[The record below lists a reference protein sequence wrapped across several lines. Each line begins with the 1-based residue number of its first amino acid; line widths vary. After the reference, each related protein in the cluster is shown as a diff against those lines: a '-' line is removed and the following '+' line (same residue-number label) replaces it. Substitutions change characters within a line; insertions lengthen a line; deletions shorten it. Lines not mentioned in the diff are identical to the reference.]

1 MPAVNVL
8 DDLSSR
14 GLIHDTTDVDE
25 LRQLL
30 DEPVTL
36 YHGIDPTADSL
47 HVGNFVGVLVMRRFQ
62 EAGHRPLALVGGA
75 TGMVGDP
82 SGRSDER
89 NLLDEDTLAANVA
102 AIRTQLGR
110 FLDFERGA
118 ELVDNRTWTAPLSML
133 EFLRDVGKHV
143 TVNQMTAKESI
154 RARMQSEDGIS
165 YTEFSYLLLQ
175 ANDYWWLHENRGCRL
190 QIGGSDQWGN
200 ITAGIDLIR
209 RRSGATVHGLTW
221 PLLTKADGSKFGK
234 SAGDNVWLSAERT
247 SPYRFYQHWMQTD
260 DRDVERF
267 LLQLTLLPVS
277 EVREI
282 VAAHA
287 AAPHERGAQATLASA
302 LTTLVHG
309 PEATASARE
318 ATAVLFGSE
327 ARDISAA
334 AFEAVAGEVPTSV
347 LPHQAIT
354 GDGALVE
361 VLVSSGLSSSK
372 SDARRGLDE
381 GSIYVNNRRRREDRL
396 DPDAD
401 LRHGRFLLLRR
412 GKRSYHLIVA
422 A

>member
-1 MPAVNVL
+1 MNVL
-8 DDLSSR
+8 DDLRAR
-14 GLIHDTTDVDE
+14 GLLHDTTDPDE
-25 LRQLL
+25 LRRLL
-30 DEPVTL
+30 GQPTTL

-62 EAGHRPLALVGGA
+62 EAGHHPVALVGGA

-89 NLLDEDTLAANVA
+89 NLLDADTLAANVS
-102 AIRTQLGR
+102 AIRAQLER
-110 FLDFERGA
+110 FLDFDRGA
-118 ELVDNRTWTAPLSML
+118 ELVDNRTWTAPVSLL

-143 TVNQMTAKESI
+143 TVNQMAAKESI

-175 ANDYWWLHENRGCRL
+175 ANDYWWLHENKGCQL

-209 RRSGATVHGLTW
+209 RRSGHAVHGLTW
-221 PLLTKADGSKFGK
+221 PLLTRADGSKFGK
-234 SAGDNVWLSAERT
+234 SAGENVWLSAERT

-260 DRDVERF
+260 DRDIRRF
-267 LLQLTLLPVS
+267 LLQLTLLPV
-277 EVREI
+277 EEIDGIVDAHERE
-282 VAAHA
+282 
-287 AAPHERGAQATLASA
+287 PHERTAQARLAEA

-309 PEATASARE
+309 VEAAASARE
-318 ATAVLFGSE
+318 ATGLLFGGE
-327 ARDISAA
+327 VGDLSAA
-334 AFEAVAGEVPTSV
+334 AFEAVAGEVPTSEV
-347 LPHQAIT
+347 PLPALT
-354 GDGALVE
+354 GEGALVD
-361 VLVSSGLSSSK
+361 VLVSSGLSSSR

-396 DPDAD
+396 DGVDD
-401 LRHGRFLLLRR
+401 LHHGRFLLLRR
-412 GKRSYHLIVA
+412 GKRSYHLVVA